1 MKKTLFIAFTA
12 LLLIVASVVY
22 LLNQPSDQLSN
33 EDERDFAIKSI
44 EKITKI
50 HLANTNGD
58 EVYLV
63 KTDDGKWLVNNQY
76 IARENRID
84 LLLHTAENIAVQQKV
99 PASKMQRV
107 LKNLATDNI
116 IAEFYEGDEIVKTY
130 YVGKANGQSTGTYM
144 LLKNPNNGKNASTP
158 YLTYLLGF
166 QGYLTP
172 RYEPHPKTWRN
183 LNLLYYPKL
192 AIGKVN
198 LTYPNEPQKSF
209 ELKLQENKYELFQNG
224 QVIEAD
230 QTMIKKYLLNFKNV
244 NAERIITNAD
254 SLKSAITSETPWFVL
269 KVENLLGKSTTIKGY
284 KKKMPLGAK
293 NAAGIPLFFD
303 PDRFYGICFD
313 NELSVLQYYVFDPLI
328 VPIDLFKQ

>member
-12 LLLIVASVVY
+12 LLLIVGSVLY

-33 EDERDFAIKSI
+33 EEERAFAIKSI
-44 EKITKI
+44 NKITKI
-50 HLANTNGD
+50 HLANSSGD
-58 EVYLV
+58 EVHLV
-63 KTDDGKWLVNNQY
+63 KTDGGKWLVNNQY
-76 IARENRID
+76 IARENRIE

-99 PASKMQRV
+99 PESKMERV

-116 IAEFYEGDEIVKTY
+116 IAEFYEGDEIIKTY

-244 NAERIITNAD
+244 YAERIITDAD

-269 KVENLLGKSTTIKGY
+269 QVENLLGKSTTIKGY
-284 KKKMPLGAK
+284 KKKMPPGAK

-328 VPIDLFKQ
+328 VPIDLFK